1 MGIAAIR
8 AAVETVLIRATDAG
22 KNCRL
27 QASTQAIDL
36 GLGQSLRLNK
46 PIIPNYTVTLN
57 DRTTTTIPAERVC
70 GKGGTSA
77 ERVEELFIAIA

>member
-8 AAVETVLIRATDAG
+8 AAVEVALIRATDAS
-22 KNCRL
+22 KSCPL
-27 QASTQAIDL
+27 LASTQVIAL
-36 GLGQSLRLNK
+36 GLGQSLRLDRA
-46 PIIPNYTVTLN
+46 IIPNYTVTLN